1 MSDVP
6 APIEPR
12 EIATSRDG
20 RDITRGYV
28 EALPLLPPQDSVLLA
43 RGGGDLRIY
52 EEIARDDQVMACFQ
66 QRRLAVVSREW
77 DVEPGDDSPRAEEAA
92 AFLREQLHRIQWDAV
107 TDKMLWGLFY
117 GYGVGECLYSRSSK
131 RRVQLDAIKVR
142 KQRRFAWT
150 PEMELRL
157 RTLYEPDGVPLP
169 PHKFW
174 VYSAG
179 ADNDD
184 EPYGLGLAHWL
195 YWPVFFKRNGIKFWL
210 VFLEKFGQ
218 PTGKGTYPP
227 NAQPEERQRLLA
239 ALQAI
244 HVDSSVIVPEG
255 MVIELIEA
263 ARSGTA
269 DYTELHDRMNAAIAK
284 VILGQVASTE
294 GTPGKLGGDDMH
306 MDVRRDL
313 TKADADVVCQSFN
326 LGPARWLTE
335 WNFGPDVAL
344 PRVWRDIEDSED
356 LNTRAE
362 RDKHLNDMGFRPTLA
377 EVHATYG
384 AGYQDLGQ
392 PSVRSP
398 IDEAAFAAAA
408 RRARTVKDTVDLQF
422 DRLRADS
429 GPVLDELQAPIF
441 ALLDQVSSMDE
452 LGERIETLYPQL
464 SPDQFAELMADATTA
479 AQLAGRYDVLRGL

>member
-244 HVDSSVIVPEG
+244 HVDSSIIVPEG
-255 MVIELIEA
+255 MAIELIEA

-269 DYTELHDRMNAAIAK
+269 DYTALHDRMNAAIAK

-384 AGYQDLGQ
+384 AGYQDLGP

-398 IDEAAFAAAA
+398 TDEAAFAAAT
-408 RRARTVKDTVDLQF
+408 RRVRTVKDTVDLQA
-422 DRLRADS
+422 DRLRTDA

-452 LGERIETLYPQL
+452 LVERIETLFPQL